1 MNAHITTLGEY
12 KLALEKVEY
21 QTCEA
26 VTQKGKTEYRL
37 SSSKSFDERICE
49 VDFAVT
55 APYLIQKSPYGIGHK
70 ANTDLQ
76 NYQLKNGTK
85 FMNEYF
91 KAEHTDSKAYE
102 APKNMQKLFTTFK
115 NKYQKLARAVK
126 GKSDLFK
133 VPGKSIYF
141 YAGNEELTTVLGR
154 KVIEKP
160 FTLIASKGQDLNI
173 KGNLLT
179 NAMLMTSG
187 KIIFDAEGSCN
198 GDKST
203 YGHAGQMVKGIF
215 YAGQGF
221 GSINH
226 EQLKNTYENI
236 SKKERCN
243 YGNLHIKGVAIG
255 DLSKVVEARRSEL
268 YTWFNAASSKG
279 TAKKKDIVVNG
290 ASVLVEYNPSLRGQ
304 LPPGAEEF
312 NKALQI
318 YRK

>member
-1 MNAHITTLGEY
+1 MEYKICESIIQKGKSEY
-12 KLALEKVEY
+12 KLSPV
-21 QTCEA
+21 
-26 VTQKGKTEYRL
+26 KT
-37 SSSKSFDERICE
+37 FDERICE

-55 APYLIQKSPYGIGHK
+55 DPYLIQKSPYGIGNK
-70 ANTDLQ
+70 ATDDLRK
-76 NYQLKNGTK
+76 YQLKNGTS
-85 FMNEYF
+85 FVEEYF
-91 KAEHTDSKAYE
+91 QTKYTDSKAYE

-115 NKYQKLARAVK
+115 NKYQRLAKPVSEKNKKL
-126 GKSDLFK
+126 SK

-141 YAGNEELTTVLGR
+141 YAGNEEITTVLGR

-160 FTLIASKGQDLNI
+160 FTLIASKGQELKI

-179 NAMLMTSG
+179 NAMIMTSG

>member
-1 MNAHITTLGEY
+1 MNVHITTLGEY

-55 APYLIQKSPYGIGHK
+55 APYLIQKSPYGIG
-70 ANTDLQ
+70 NTATDALGK
-76 NYQLKNGTK
+76 YRLKNGTS
-85 FMNEYF
+85 FVEEYF
-91 KAEHTDSKAYE
+91 QTKYTDQKAYE

-115 NKYQKLARAVK
+115 NKYQKLARKV
-126 GKSDLFK
+126 KSDLFK

-141 YAGNEELTTVLGR
+141 YAENEELTTVLGR

-160 FTLIASKGQDLNI
+160 FTLIASKGQDLKI

-179 NAMLMTSG
+179 NAMIMTSG
-187 KIIFDAEGSCN
+187 RIIFDAEGSCN

-255 DLSKVVEARRSEL
+255 DLSEVVKHRRSEL